1 MSVCSLS
8 YIDTLPE
15 ELTLP
20 NGFAIPVC
28 NELSVDEIAKEI
40 REILEDF
47 FPEFEVSE
55 SSIQYACYAAY
66 PSWMGLSDGEE
77 LLANFQ
83 IQG

>member
-1 MSVCSLS
+1 MPVCSLS

-15 ELTLP
+15 ELDLP

-28 NELSVDEIAKEI
+28 NELSVDEVQKEI

-47 FPEFEVSE
+47 FPEFSVSE
-55 SSIQYACYAAY
+55 SSIKYACFAAF

-77 LLANFQ
+77 LFANFQ
-83 IQG
+83 IQE